1 MLLEIILALLIG
13 TLAGIFTGLIPG
25 IHINLVGAII
35 VSLSISLL
43 SNIPAI
49 YMGVFI
55 VSMSITHVFIDFIPS
70 IFLGAPEDGTELSVL
85 PGHEMLKKG
94 QGFQAIHLASVG
106 CLYGLFIFL
115 LLILPLYFISLAVKN
130 LPGTMIAFG
139 LIAISFNMIILERRK
154 FAALSA
160 FLLAGLLGFIVLNM
174 TLKEPLLPLL
184 TGLFGSASLFFS
196 IKQNTKIG
204 KQELLSLP
212 EKIEKKRTLLS
223 SAVFAPL
230 SLFL

>member
-85 PGHEMLKKG
+85 PGHEMLKQG
-94 QGFQAIHLASVG
+94 LGFQAVKLASLG
-106 CLYGLFIFL
+106 CLYGILIF
-115 LLILPLYFISLAVKN
+115 
-130 LPGTMIAFG
+130 
-139 LIAISFNMIILERRK
+139 
-154 FAALSA
+154 
-160 FLLAGLLGFIVLNM
+160 VLM
-174 TLKEPLLPLL
+174 TL
-184 TGLFGSASLFFS
+184 
-196 IKQNTKIG
+196 
-204 KQELLSLP
+204 
-212 EKIEKKRTLLS
+212 
-223 SAVFAPL
+223 PL
-230 SLFL
+230 SLIVKKIYAFSLTANLIPILLIGVSLNLIF